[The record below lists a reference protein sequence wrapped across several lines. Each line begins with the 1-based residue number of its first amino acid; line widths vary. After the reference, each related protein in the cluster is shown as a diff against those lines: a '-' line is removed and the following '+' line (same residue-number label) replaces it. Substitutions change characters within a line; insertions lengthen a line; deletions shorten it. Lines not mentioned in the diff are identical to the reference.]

1 MQFLLICLF
10 LFTQTHHTIMTQLL
24 QSSVRLLD
32 CPWLQQQQRSLVET
46 CIKTLAMT
54 GESERE
60 TDRQTDVQLFSALT
74 SPPPP
79 PPPIFLQPRVAP
91 SLFLWTWS
99 LTSAP
104 CCRVLRSTLCPAP
117 TQTTSPCLAPQE
129 PLLPATPGTIRISS
143 KSYR

>member
-1 MQFLLICLF
+1 MLVISVVSYCSIFTVFAYLFICLF

-60 TDRQTDVQLFSALT
+60 TDRQTSSSFQL
-74 SPPPP
+74 
-79 PPPIFLQPRVAP
+79 
-91 SLFLWTWS
+91 
-99 LTSAP
+99 
-104 CCRVLRSTLCPAP
+104 
-117 TQTTSPCLAPQE
+117 
-129 PLLPATPGTIRISS
+129 
-143 KSYR
+143 